1 MTQRK
6 SSGFTTILLTGLL
19 AGTLDITAAIIILAK
34 MRAAMVF
41 KYIASGA
48 FGKEAYGAGPQ
59 MILFG
64 AFFHYLI
71 AMTITG
77 IYFLVYPRLP
87 FLKTNKLISAVW
99 IGIWA
104 WIFMNLVVVPLSQI
118 GPIKLTPESII
129 KNIVILIVCIGLPV
143 SFLISRYYQKGQDT
157 SMD

>member
-19 AGTLDITAAIIILAK
+19 AGTLDITAAIVILAK
-34 MRAAMVF
+34 MRAGMVF

-48 FGKEAYGAGPQ
+48 FGKEAYTAGPQ

-71 AMTITG
+71 AMTITV
-77 IYFLVYPRLP
+77 IYFLVYPRLS
-87 FLKTNKLISAVW
+87 FLKTNKILSAAW

-104 WIFMNLVVVPLSQI
+104 WIFMNIVVVPISQI
-118 GPIKLTPESII
+118 GPIKLTPESVI
-129 KNIVILIVCIGLPV
+129 KNLVILMVCIGLPV
-143 SFLISRYYQKGQDT
+143 SILISQYYTQARDNSKL
-157 SMD
+157 